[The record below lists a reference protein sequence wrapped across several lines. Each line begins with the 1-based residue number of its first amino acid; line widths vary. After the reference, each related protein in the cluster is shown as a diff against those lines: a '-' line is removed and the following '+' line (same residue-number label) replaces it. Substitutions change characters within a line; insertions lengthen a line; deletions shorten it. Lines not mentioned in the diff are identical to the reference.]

1 MFGLPSALF
10 SLLQAY
16 EVLEPFG
23 PLMDGFHAGQ
33 VAATVYNMNRS
44 EKAPHLTASAFIP
57 ALAAELR
64 AEPEPEDDAP
74 LDMTP
79 EEQAAAL
86 DVLFGFK

>member
-1 MFGLPSALF
+1 MSSVEF
-10 SLLQAY
+10 SLWQAF
-16 EVLEPFG
+16 ETLEPFG

-57 ALAAELR
+57 ALSAELHGD
-64 AEPEPEDDAP
+64 PKPEDDTP

-79 EEQAAAL
+79 EQQAAAL